1 MKTILMLILFI
12 SSINAE
18 LVITKEVITDSMLKG
33 VSGVL
38 QEITGQNDKV
48 HEENCKKEYKKL
60 YERNS
65 LQLENT
71 KKENIKLK
79 ELVSMNDLKHK
90 DVKIN
95 HLKIRKN
102 EKCSIEYWDYFK
114 STNHEISE
122 LSKENRKIKR
132 MLTKRNIN
140 YAPLLKTNTIVYEYK
155 EERVS
160 NSEREKAKEDLK
172 KQMAF

>member
-122 LSKENRKIKR
+122 LQIENRKIKLLLR
-132 MLTKRNIN
+132 GNNIN
-140 YAPLLKTNTIVYEYK
+140 YEPLLKRKSTIYSHKKVTQG
-155 EERVS
+155 
-160 NSEREKAKEDLK
+160 EREKAKEALK
-172 KQMAF
+172 KQMSF